1 MQRRPQVGGGGGF
14 SVVEGINGS
23 VAGLA
28 RTAAK
33 PAAVV
38 AARGSGSGGNVMRL
52 EAV

>member
-1 MQRRPQVGGGGGF
+1 L
-14 SVVEGINGS
+14 VVEGINGS

-28 RTAAK
+28 RAAAK

-38 AARGSGSGGNVMRL
+38 AGRGSGSGGDDMRL